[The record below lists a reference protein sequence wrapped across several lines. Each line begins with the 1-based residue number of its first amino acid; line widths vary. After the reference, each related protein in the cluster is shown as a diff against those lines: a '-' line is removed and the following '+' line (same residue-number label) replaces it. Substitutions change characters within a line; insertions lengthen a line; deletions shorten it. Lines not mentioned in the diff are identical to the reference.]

1 MFYNACKM
9 AEAEVK
15 EWLRSIPAS
24 VDIEKTYFQKL
35 IDKGYDDLKTISTL
49 PVNILDEVLEV
60 PKVHGHIKKFE
71 AAIEKLS
78 LRKQLD
84 GTVPSEEQKLPN
96 STGIKQLKAK
106 RQSTIVFSSGG
117 KFMKLETE
125 KNQPEYPWSKFLIPN
140 PHSERLRF
148 YNGIVEPLFKS
159 SHQNLGIGFHEY
171 LLNQQKERWEGECQK
186 KKLQDQSDQLF
197 RLEKS
202 GHAQSVKRFSTSEP
216 NNTTY
221 REKDV
226 LKCQEVLVRVE
237 NHLDAVKDLKSKL
250 EGKREKLFNADHQ
263 LKKYACN
270 EHQHWVSTIGEIDDL
285 LKEAQ
290 KYTNQITFIKNYL
303 QKRFPCSA
311 KGTNEFKS
319 EKKRRKK
326 ENKRLA
332 RKRKQQRL
340 IRRASNILLTM
351 STAGIA
357 KEFADKVKDGNVVN
371 LVKPSHFEISAFN
384 KLSKRFDQKPLF
396 FLIQN
401 KVLTED
407 VIKIIKQKFP
417 SWVNEP
423 ENKDVTETDQSSS
436 DENESDTDTLS

>member
-1 MFYNACKM
+1 M
-9 AEAEVK
+9 
-15 EWLRSIPAS
+15 
-24 VDIEKTYFQKL
+24 
-35 IDKGYDDLKTISTL
+35 
-49 PVNILDEVLEV
+49 
-60 PKVHGHIKKFE
+60 HGHIRNLKLLS
-71 AAIEKLS
+71 IEK

-84 GTVPSEEQKLPN
+84 DTVPSEEQKLPN
-96 STGIKQLKAK
+96 STEIKQLKAK
-106 RQSTIVFSSGG
+106 RQSTIVFSPGG

-125 KNQPEYPWSKFLIPN
+125 KNQSEYPWSKFLIPN

-159 SHQNLGIGFHEY
+159 SHQNLAIGFHEY

-197 RLEKS
+197 WLKNS

-216 NNTTY
+216 GNTTY
-221 REKDV
+221 REKAV

-263 LKKYACN
+263 LKKYASN

-303 QKRFPCSA
+303 QKKFPCSA

-326 ENKRLA
+326 ENKRLS

-371 LVKPSHFEISAFN
+371 LVKPSHFQISAFN

-396 FLIQN
+396 FSH
-401 KVLTED
+401 T
-407 VIKIIKQKFP
+407 KQ
-417 SWVNEP
+417 SAH
-423 ENKDVTETDQSSS
+423 
-436 DENESDTDTLS
+436 

>member
-1 MFYNACKM
+1 M
-9 AEAEVK
+9 
-15 EWLRSIPAS
+15 
-24 VDIEKTYFQKL
+24 
-35 IDKGYDDLKTISTL
+35 
-49 PVNILDEVLEV
+49 
-60 PKVHGHIKKFE
+60 
-71 AAIEKLS
+71 
-78 LRKQLD
+78 
-84 GTVPSEEQKLPN
+84 
-96 STGIKQLKAK
+96 
-106 RQSTIVFSSGG
+106 
-117 KFMKLETE
+117 
-125 KNQPEYPWSKFLIPN
+125 
-140 PHSERLRF
+140 
-148 YNGIVEPLFKS
+148 
-159 SHQNLGIGFHEY
+159 
-171 LLNQQKERWEGECQK
+171 
-186 KKLQDQSDQLF
+186 
-197 RLEKS
+197 
-202 GHAQSVKRFSTSEP
+202 
-216 NNTTY
+216 
-221 REKDV
+221 
-226 LKCQEVLVRVE
+226 RVE

-250 EGKREKLFNADHQ
+250 EGKCEKLFNADHQ
-263 LKKYACN
+263 LKKYASN

-303 QKRFPCSA
+303 LKRFPCSA